1 MVKIRKSKKI
11 NEDVIPIQNS
21 DALSQKLSRSEEFIK
36 KNQNIIFGVAGLIV
50 IVLMMFSFLNYY
62 KNKQNLNAQDEM
74 FQAVY
79 YFEKDSIVKALNG
92 DGNNYGF
99 LEIIDE
105 YSLSDAAN
113 LAMFYAGSSYLKLGD
128 YKNAVKYLTDFSSSD
143 LLIQSRAY
151 SLIGDSYVE
160 LLQYNQAISYFKK
173 ASENNPNEYFTP
185 TYLLKLAIVYEKVND
200 LSSALD
206 CYNTIIDN
214 FKESSEHQISI
225 KNKSRIEG
233 LIL

>member
-1 MVKIRKSKKI
+1 MVKIRKSKKV
-11 NEDVIPIQNS
+11 NQDVIPIENS

-105 YSLSDAAN
+105 Y
-113 LAMFYAGSSYLKLGD
+113 
-128 YKNAVKYLTDFSSSD
+128 
-143 LLIQSRAY
+143 
-151 SLIGDSYVE
+151 
-160 LLQYNQAISYFKK
+160 
-173 ASENNPNEYFTP
+173 
-185 TYLLKLAIVYEKVND
+185 
-200 LSSALD
+200 
-206 CYNTIIDN
+206 
-214 FKESSEHQISI
+214 
-225 KNKSRIEG
+225 
-233 LIL
+233 